1 VLVLLLR
8 HFLYRRVVRAMDE
21 RETRIDSRLK
31 EAQERKKE
39 AEQEAES
46 YRKKNQELLDRD
58 EELLAKAREEADIWR
73 KKLEENARIEVEE
86 NKARWYEAV
95 ERQKEAFL
103 IDLRRRAGEQTYIIV
118 RRVLKDLANDDLER
132 QIINTFIKLLANLE
146 DDEKEALGLLSAVPS
161 GNRDPR
167 APLVRGHCPRA
178 AGWYD
183 SIQPA
188 GRDHPRA
195 QRPAA
200 LRAAQRARGR
210 GHRGPYRGA
219 GDTRPHRISS
229 HGQGRSPGV
238 SRVRGFRLGGGVGPG
253 ARAHVQ
259 RSPQP
264 VAP

>member
-1 VLVLLLR
+1 MVEIDLFTLGAQIINFLVLVLLLR

-146 DDEKEALGLLSAVPS
+146 DDEKEAIKAFDQGIIIRSAFEIPEIMRRMVEETVRDQI
-161 GNRDPR
+161 GNDSSIRFETAPDLICGIELHARDRQITWSLASYLDALEEDISR
-167 APLVRGHCPRA
+167 ALE
-178 AGWYD
+178 
-183 SIQPA
+183 
-188 GRDHPRA
+188 
-195 QRPAA
+195 QR
-200 LRAAQRARGR
+200 
-210 GHRGPYRGA
+210 
-219 GDTRPHRISS
+219 
-229 HGQGRSPGV
+229 
-238 SRVRGFRLGGGVGPG
+238 
-253 ARAHVQ
+253 
-259 RSPQP
+259 
-264 VAP
+264 

>member
-1 VLVLLLR
+1 VVEIDFFTLGAQIINFLVLVLLLR

-146 DDEKEALGLLSAVPS
+146 DDEKEAIKAFDQGIIIRSAFEIPEIMRRMVEETVRDQI
-161 GNRDPR
+161 GNDSSIRFETAPDLICGIELHARDRQITWSLASYLDALEEDISR
-167 APLVRGHCPRA
+167 ALE
-178 AGWYD
+178 
-183 SIQPA
+183 
-188 GRDHPRA
+188 
-195 QRPAA
+195 QR
-200 LRAAQRARGR
+200 
-210 GHRGPYRGA
+210 
-219 GDTRPHRISS
+219 
-229 HGQGRSPGV
+229 
-238 SRVRGFRLGGGVGPG
+238 
-253 ARAHVQ
+253 
-259 RSPQP
+259 
-264 VAP
+264 

>member
-1 VLVLLLR
+1 MVEIDFFTLGAQIINFLVLVLLLR

-21 RETRIDSRLK
+21 REARIDSRLK

-146 DDEKEALGLLSAVPS
+146 DDEKEAIKAFDQGIIIRSAFEIPEIMRRMVEETVRDQI
-161 GNRDPR
+161 GNDSSIRFETAPDLICGIELHARDRQITWSLASYLDALEEDISR
-167 APLVRGHCPRA
+167 ALE
-178 AGWYD
+178 
-183 SIQPA
+183 
-188 GRDHPRA
+188 
-195 QRPAA
+195 QR
-200 LRAAQRARGR
+200 
-210 GHRGPYRGA
+210 
-219 GDTRPHRISS
+219 
-229 HGQGRSPGV
+229 
-238 SRVRGFRLGGGVGPG
+238 
-253 ARAHVQ
+253 
-259 RSPQP
+259 
-264 VAP
+264 

>member
-1 VLVLLLR
+1 MVEIDFFTLGAQIINFLVLVLLLR
-8 HFLYRRVVRAMDE
+8 HFLYRRVVKAMDE
-21 RETRIDSRLK
+21 REARIDSRLK

-146 DDEKEALGLLSAVPS
+146 DDEKEAIKAFDQGIIIRSAFEIPEIMRRMVEETVRDQI
-161 GNRDPR
+161 GNDSSIRFETAPDLICGIELHARDRQITWSLASYLDALEEDISR
-167 APLVRGHCPRA
+167 ALE
-178 AGWYD
+178 
-183 SIQPA
+183 
-188 GRDHPRA
+188 
-195 QRPAA
+195 QR
-200 LRAAQRARGR
+200 
-210 GHRGPYRGA
+210 
-219 GDTRPHRISS
+219 
-229 HGQGRSPGV
+229 
-238 SRVRGFRLGGGVGPG
+238 
-253 ARAHVQ
+253 
-259 RSPQP
+259 
-264 VAP
+264 

>member
-1 VLVLLLR
+1 VVEIDFFTLGAQIINFLVLVLLLR

-21 RETRIDSRLK
+21 REARIDSRLK

-146 DDEKEALGLLSAVPS
+146 DDEKEAIKAFDQGIIIRSAFEIPEIMRRMVEETVRDQI
-161 GNRDPR
+161 GNDSSIRFETAPDLICGIELHARDRQITWSLASYLDALEEDISR
-167 APLVRGHCPRA
+167 ALE
-178 AGWYD
+178 
-183 SIQPA
+183 
-188 GRDHPRA
+188 
-195 QRPAA
+195 QR
-200 LRAAQRARGR
+200 
-210 GHRGPYRGA
+210 
-219 GDTRPHRISS
+219 
-229 HGQGRSPGV
+229 
-238 SRVRGFRLGGGVGPG
+238 
-253 ARAHVQ
+253 
-259 RSPQP
+259 
-264 VAP
+264 

>member
-1 VLVLLLR
+1 MVEIDFFTLGAQIINFLVLVLLLR

-146 DDEKEALGLLSAVPS
+146 DDEKEAIKAFDQGIIIRSAFEIPEIMRRMVEETVRDQI
-161 GNRDPR
+161 GNDSSIRFETAPDLICGIELHARDRQITWSLASYLDALEEDISR
-167 APLVRGHCPRA
+167 ALE
-178 AGWYD
+178 
-183 SIQPA
+183 
-188 GRDHPRA
+188 
-195 QRPAA
+195 QR
-200 LRAAQRARGR
+200 
-210 GHRGPYRGA
+210 
-219 GDTRPHRISS
+219 
-229 HGQGRSPGV
+229 
-238 SRVRGFRLGGGVGPG
+238 
-253 ARAHVQ
+253 
-259 RSPQP
+259 
-264 VAP
+264 

>member
-1 VLVLLLR
+1 MVEIDLFTLGAQIINFLVLVLLLR

-21 RETRIDSRLK
+21 REARIDSRLK
-31 EAQERKKE
+31 EAQDRKKE

-146 DDEKEALGLLSAVPS
+146 DDEKEAIKAFDQGIIIRSAFEIPEIMRRMVEETVRDQI
-161 GNRDPR
+161 GNDSSIRFETAPDLICGIELHARDRQITWSLASYLDALEEDISR
-167 APLVRGHCPRA
+167 ALE
-178 AGWYD
+178 
-183 SIQPA
+183 
-188 GRDHPRA
+188 
-195 QRPAA
+195 QR
-200 LRAAQRARGR
+200 
-210 GHRGPYRGA
+210 
-219 GDTRPHRISS
+219 
-229 HGQGRSPGV
+229 
-238 SRVRGFRLGGGVGPG
+238 
-253 ARAHVQ
+253 
-259 RSPQP
+259 
-264 VAP
+264 